1 MKESFLIGAMLGAA
15 VGVMLYKYNSEAK
28 KAIDKGEQ
36 MIKEK
41 MENVAKTNS
50 PKKKKQG

>member
-1 MKESFLIGAMLGAA
+1 MKESFFMGAILGAA

-28 KAIDKGEQ
+28 KAIDKGER

-41 MENVAKTNS
+41 MEDIAKTNNTQ
-50 PKKKKQG
+50 KKKQG